1 MVTVE
6 PLSSGAYK
14 KATAVLEDAA
24 RARLLAPFVSDTA
37 PSSAPPGRADSDDDL
52 VGLVAEYY
60 NGGYDGTDAVGVAE
74 EDTVPRTS
82 EWKWKETL
90 HATLAGAAA
99 DVAAARIRDEAE
111 RAVRDAAPA
120 NAGGGVG
127 VRKRVVERLRAR
139 GFNAGDF
146 LLQPTV
152 QFSRNSCCKF
162 FFVIEASLIMNGNIL
177 TEK

>member
-6 PLSSGAYK
+6 PPSPGAYK
-14 KATAVLEDAA
+14 KSTAVLDEAA

-74 EDTVPRTS
+74 DDTEPRTS
-82 EWKWKETL
+82 EWKQTL
-90 HATLAGAAA
+90 RATLAGAAA
-99 DVAAARIRDEAE
+99 DVAAARIRAEAE

-120 NAGGGVG
+120 NAGSGVG

-139 GFNAGDF
+139 GFDAGDL

-162 FFVIEASLIMNGNIL
+162 FFGD
-177 TEK
+177 